1 MLEHGTVRL
10 TDAELE
16 DLITSDVPVFDLTTF
31 LLGIGGAPASI
42 HYRARHRTVVCGSEE
57 GARIFA
63 KLGLTMCKLAPTGKL
78 VEEGEVILS
87 GEGAAGAVHKAW
99 RLVGAF
105 LEHASGMA
113 TRTWRLVQEAKRANP
128 AVTVLT
134 SRKMFPGA
142 KRISIKAILAGG
154 ALPHRLGLSETV
166 LVFSEHVLFMGGLD
180 AFLDRLDEV
189 KAAACEKPVCLEVHS
204 VEDAI
209 KAARAGIPEIQMDK
223 VAPDAAADVVAAVR
237 AETSE
242 VKIALA
248 GGINADNAYVYASS
262 GADMLVTT
270 WPYFG
275 KPADIAAEI
284 GRPAGS

>member
-1 MLEHGTVRL
+1 MLDHGTVRL
-10 TDAELE
+10 SDEELE
-16 DLITSDVPVFDLTTF
+16 DLITGDVPVLDLTTH
-31 LLGIGGAPASI
+31 LLGIGGAPAAI

-63 KLGLTMCKLAPTGKL
+63 KLGLAMCKLTPTGKV

-87 GEGAAGAVHKAW
+87 GEGAAGGVHKAW
-99 RLVGAF
+99 RLVGAL

-113 TRTWRLVQEAKRANP
+113 TRTWRLVSEAKRANP
-128 AVTVLT
+128 AVTILT

-166 LVFSEHVLFMGGLD
+166 LVFSEHLAFMGGLD
-180 AFLDRLDEV
+180 AFLARLDEI
-189 KAAACEKPVCLEVHS
+189 KAAACEKTVILEVHS
-204 VEDAI
+204 LDDAI
-209 KAARAGIPEIQMDK
+209 RAAQAGVGEIQMDK
-223 VAPDAAADVVAAVR
+223 VAAEDASQAVEAIRRAAPG
-237 AETSE
+237 

-248 GGINADNAYVYASS
+248 GGINADNAYAYASS

-284 GRPAGS
+284 SRPAGS